1 MYVSKGILEDLYPY
15 MEKSGIHKED
25 YLENIMKA
33 YEEDGKLY
41 GIFPN
46 FYVNSTLA
54 KASKVGDQ
62 TGWTLKE
69 MLEFAEDK
77 DPQSLFSYGSRS
89 SIFYYCIYNNI
100 DEFIDWESGKCSF
113 DGEDF
118 VKTLEFAA
126 NFPEEYDYQQEEEG
140 ISSRIRSDKILLMDT
155 SVSSVQ
161 EYQMLTGMFGEKVAF
176 LGYPNSERKG
186 NLIQPAAGCM
196 GLASKSKNKDA
207 AWEFMQILLSA
218 EYQDN
223 LVSGHS
229 SYGFPIR
236 KASLEKQFEEDMT
249 PDYYEDENG
258 NKVEQPK
265 TTWGWDDFEMEI
277 MAATQEEVDAVKKLI
292 ESAEKIS
299 GSVDEQLVN
308 IITEE
313 SEPFFKGQK
322 TAKDVAGIIQ
332 NRIQIYVN
340 ENS

>member
-1 MYVSKGILEDLYPY
+1 
-15 MEKSGIHKED
+15 
-25 YLENIMKA
+25 
-33 YEEDGKLY
+33 
-41 GIFPN
+41 
-46 FYVNSTLA
+46 
-54 KASKVGDQ
+54 
-62 TGWTLKE
+62 
-69 MLEFAEDK
+69 
-77 DPQSLFSYGSRS
+77 
-89 SIFYYCIYNNI
+89 
-100 DEFIDWESGKCSF
+100 
-113 DGEDF
+113 
-118 VKTLEFAA
+118 
-126 NFPEEYDYQQEEEG
+126 
-140 ISSRIRSDKILLMDT
+140 
-155 SVSSVQ
+155 
-161 EYQMLTGMFGEKVAF
+161 
-176 LGYPNSERKG
+176 
-186 NLIQPAAGCM
+186 
-196 GLASKSKNKDA
+196 
-207 AWEFMQILLSA
+207 MQILLSA